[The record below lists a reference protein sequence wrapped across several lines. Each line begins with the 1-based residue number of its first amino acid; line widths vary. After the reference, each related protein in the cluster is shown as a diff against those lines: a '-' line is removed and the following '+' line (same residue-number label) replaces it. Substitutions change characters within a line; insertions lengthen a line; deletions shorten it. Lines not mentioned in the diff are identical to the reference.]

1 MKTKGYSF
9 LLLSILSSAA
19 CTNHSPPSAVDI
31 TDSVQNEAQVVTI
44 IPELE
49 REYQS
54 KCPDTNF
61 TDRHCRDISG
71 MLSVGYF
78 VTENY
83 RSASSYLR
91 SYERYSSNII
101 DWMSLECLIMTGFS
115 HYDSCAM
122 QFIAL
127 DKLSSNA
134 AKDLVYP
141 VFLESPLM
149 LLPDRQIDKND
160 ARNHRQLLR
169 TYDPDFFISS
179 VEKYF
184 GTEEA
189 LYARRFYHDV
199 LLPIGEAQ
207 SLIHGKTYGQLSAS
221 EIDWENPTIEMESS
235 TLNYHAKT
243 YALYQNAIEHMKKT
257 GFPEVYLVALEKLAE
272 LYSPK

>member
-1 MKTKGYSF
+1 MKTKGYSL
-9 LLLSILSSAA
+9 LLLSILLSAA
-19 CTNHSPPSAVDI
+19 CTTHSPPPAMDI
-31 TDSVQNEAQVVTI
+31 TDSVQNEAQIVTL

-49 REYQS
+49 SEYQS
-54 KCPDTNF
+54 KCPEINF

-91 SYERYSSNII
+91 SYERYSSTII

-115 HYDSCAM
+115 YYDSCAM

-149 LLPDRQIDKND
+149 LLPDRQIEKND
-160 ARNHRQLLR
+160 ARNHRQLLS
-169 TYDPDFFISS
+169 TYDPDFFIKS

-189 LYARRFYHDV
+189 LYARKFYYDV

-207 SLIHGKTYGQLSAS
+207 SLIHEKTYGKLPAS
-221 EIDWENPTIEMESS
+221 EIDQANATIEMESS

-243 YALYQNAIEHMKKT
+243 YTLYQNAIKHMKKT
-257 GFPEVYLVALEKLAE
+257 GFPEVYLVALENLAGF
-272 LYSPK
+272 YSPK